1 MKRFDF
7 VVNRAADRIRADLA
21 RIDERFPTEQLAIT
35 REETVKHME
44 QYGHM
49 FDPACS
55 APHCEKVRAMFGEAE
70 RVVMGGA

>member
-1 MKRFDF
+1 MKRFDV

-44 QYGHM
+44 QYGHT
-49 FDPACS
+49 FDPACT
-55 APHCEKVRAMFGEAE
+55 APHCMKYRAMVEEAG
-70 RVVMGGA
+70 RVVMGGV